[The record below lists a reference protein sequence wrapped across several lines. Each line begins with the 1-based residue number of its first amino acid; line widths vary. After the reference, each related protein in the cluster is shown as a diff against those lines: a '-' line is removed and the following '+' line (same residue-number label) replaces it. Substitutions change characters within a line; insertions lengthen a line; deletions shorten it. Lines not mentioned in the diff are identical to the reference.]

1 MSTMRTDIGAHR
13 PARHAVSPRAIAE
26 SAALIIV
33 IYAVMAALYAYV
45 EPSALSAYS
54 IQSLFNNSLPL
65 MLAAAGATFVIL
77 QGGFD
82 LSLAGVISL
91 TNVIVAVLP
100 YEGPGG
106 ALVNLCMALA
116 VGMIV
121 GAVNG
126 YVVAALRIQSI
137 AATLATMI
145 ITQGIALLVLDA
157 PGGAVSDFM
166 AYNLTGTLLGLPVA
180 LVAPLLLILFWSIY
194 RRTNSGRALIAV
206 GQDETAAA
214 LSGISVARTRF
225 FAFVWAGAFYGAA
238 GYMLAAQTSTGN
250 PDAGQPF
257 LLLTFAAVALSGAA
271 FGGGRGSLTASL
283 FGAATLMLMQKVLFA
298 VGVSSF
304 YTGIVQGVIMIV
316 AVLFAGAVQLLV
328 NRRGHT

>member
-1 MSTMRTDIGAHR
+1 MSLTQTG
-13 PARHAVSPRAIAE
+13 PARLPRQIVSLRAIAD

-33 IYAVMAALYAYV
+33 IYAIMAAIYAYV
-45 EPSALSAYS
+45 EPSALSAYA
-54 IQSLFNNSLPL
+54 IQSLANNSLPL

-91 TNVIVAVLP
+91 SNVVVAVFP
-100 YEGPGG
+100 HEGPGG
-106 ALVNLCMALA
+106 ALINLAMALA
-116 VGMIV
+116 VGIAV

-126 YVVAALRIQSI
+126 YVVGWLKIQSI

-145 ITQGIALLVLDA
+145 ATQGIALLILDA
-157 PGGAVSDFM
+157 PGGNVSDFI
-166 AYNLTGTLLGLPVA
+166 AYDLTGNWLGVPVA
-180 LVAPLLLILFWSIY
+180 IVVTAVLILFWSLY
-194 RRTNSGRALIAV
+194 RGTNAGRALRAV
-206 GQDETAAA
+206 GQDQNAAA

-225 FAFVWAGAFYGAA
+225 SAFVWAGAFYGAA
-238 GYMLAAQTSTGN
+238 GFMLAAQTSTGN

-257 LLLTFAAVALSGAA
+257 LLLTFAGVALGGAA

-304 YTGIVQGVIMIV
+304 YTGIVQGVIMII
-316 AVLFAGAVQLLV
+316 AVLFSAIIQYFVS
-328 NRRGHT
+328 RGNKA